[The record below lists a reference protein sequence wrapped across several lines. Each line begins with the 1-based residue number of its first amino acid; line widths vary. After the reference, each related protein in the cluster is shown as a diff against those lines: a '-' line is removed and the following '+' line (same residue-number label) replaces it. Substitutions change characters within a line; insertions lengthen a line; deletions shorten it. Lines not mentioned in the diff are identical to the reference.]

1 MIRRIRNRRMRIDLA
16 EIERERAPEQC
27 SGGLSYGGS
36 MAGVLELSN
45 IDLQCTIRRNKKIQG
60 ERGRNGELIG
70 PEHREREAVEAV
82 RRELAAEVDGG
93 AGSKLG
99 YGD

>member
-1 MIRRIRNRRMRIDLA
+1 MTSS
-16 EIERERAPEQC
+16 APFDK
-27 SGGLSYGGS
+27 
-36 MAGVLELSN
+36 
-45 IDLQCTIRRNKKIQG
+45 IKIQG
-60 ERGRNGELIG
+60 ERGRNELTG

-82 RRELAAEVDGG
+82 RHELAAEVDGG